1 MQRYFLYF
9 YILVLAFVG
18 CDINDLEVI
27 RYYDACVAIVFLS
40 LSFMML
46 NLVGVCEGKENNIS
60 IGKSEL
66 FLFLFLAWSAVTFY
80 SSVNPEI
87 TIFPAIKCLGALAFG
102 IGLFLYLE
110 KRGKLVE
117 VWLLSYTFASI
128 HASLG
133 VLERFFILFLPENL
147 TVYSS
152 VVGSES
158 LFTNQNYYSCYLLLH
173 IPVGIY
179 LYFKTPTSLSKNLI
193 GLGWIIILVA
203 LGVSE
208 SLAAQLIAA
217 LQIGASVLYFLV
229 HKKPQQAK
237 LVSLTSFIAFIIFM
251 GLIRL
256 IPEGNASAPEIVM
269 SAPVGESDWL
279 SNHVGLRLRYWLAGW
294 RIFCDHWLFGSGLWT
309 YYEVFPYTGLL
320 EVYDKPIYNMVPS
333 HAHSFYFQTLAET
346 GLIGIVLLLSCLVFL
361 FRSNIKL
368 LIEKKQETLDLNF
381 FLLVSTVGYLIHNI
395 SEYNWLNSLFVYYF
409 VLLIVSMGYLS
420 RVNSLQPYGLI
431 SLRKVFVLPT
441 VLILVFLIGYAE
453 VYFYQHYQIKLKPV
467 NLRQTKDE
475 YENQLNLAKTLC
487 ESCSGPRY
495 LSGLAKLGRYRI
507 TKKNKFLDE
516 AQKEFS
522 EALVRNVYNPKINML
537 QGDIYLLQ
545 GNKKDARQSYK
556 MAMKHPWFTL
566 QAQDKLNTFAK

>member
-27 RYYDACVAIVFLS
+27 RYYDTCVAIVFLS

-46 NLVGVCEGKENNIS
+46 NLVGVCEGNENNIS

-179 LYFKTPTSLSKNLI
+179 LYFKTPTSFSKNLI
-193 GLGWIIILVA
+193 GLGWIIILIA

-217 LQIGASVLYFLV
+217 LQIGA
-229 HKKPQQAK
+229 
-237 LVSLTSFIAFIIFM
+237 
-251 GLIRL
+251 
-256 IPEGNASAPEIVM
+256 
-269 SAPVGESDWL
+269 
-279 SNHVGLRLRYWLAGW
+279 
-294 RIFCDHWLFGSGLWT
+294 
-309 YYEVFPYTGLL
+309 
-320 EVYDKPIYNMVPS
+320 
-333 HAHSFYFQTLAET
+333 
-346 GLIGIVLLLSCLVFL
+346 
-361 FRSNIKL
+361 
-368 LIEKKQETLDLNF
+368 
-381 FLLVSTVGYLIHNI
+381 
-395 SEYNWLNSLFVYYF
+395 
-409 VLLIVSMGYLS
+409 
-420 RVNSLQPYGLI
+420 
-431 SLRKVFVLPT
+431 
-441 VLILVFLIGYAE
+441 
-453 VYFYQHYQIKLKPV
+453 
-467 NLRQTKDE
+467 
-475 YENQLNLAKTLC
+475 
-487 ESCSGPRY
+487 
-495 LSGLAKLGRYRI
+495 
-507 TKKNKFLDE
+507 
-516 AQKEFS
+516 
-522 EALVRNVYNPKINML
+522 
-537 QGDIYLLQ
+537 
-545 GNKKDARQSYK
+545 
-556 MAMKHPWFTL
+556 
-566 QAQDKLNTFAK
+566 